1 MSKEFW
7 LQLAKLFIIIIINNN
22 FICIVLFKSRGYKVH
37 QKKKSKKKKPHIK
50 YRHMQCSTT
59 YTH

>member
-22 FICIVLFKSRGYKVH
+22 FIRIVLFKSRGYKVH
-37 QKKKSKKKKPHIK
+37 HKNKKK
-50 YRHMQCSTT
+50 
-59 YTH
+59 